1 MVVWYGYVVFVCV
14 FVVFVDCMLVGCCMN
29 VMLIDVVVVVGVDQ
43 LLVMYV
49 VSVCVVCCCWCVVG
63 DVCG

>member
-1 MVVWYGYVVFVCV
+1 M

>member
-29 VMLIDVVVVVGVDQ
+29 VMLIDVVVVVVVDQ